1 MHIRTRAP
9 VCCCD
14 GFRACIML
22 FMLCV
27 FLEGQYLNLVP
38 AATVLHVNSQK
49 WSAQFTHQSDEIKSE
64 VTESRRKTDG

>member
-1 MHIRTRAP
+1 
-9 VCCCD
+9 
-14 GFRACIML
+14 ML